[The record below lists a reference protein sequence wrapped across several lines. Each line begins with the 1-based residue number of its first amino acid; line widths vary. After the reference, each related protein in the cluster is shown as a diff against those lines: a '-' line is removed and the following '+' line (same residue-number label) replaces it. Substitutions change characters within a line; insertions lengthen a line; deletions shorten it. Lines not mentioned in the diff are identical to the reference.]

1 MRNHAKSKHHSLKD
15 TRGLDRLT
23 LIVGVI
29 QPIMTLPQ
37 IITVYSQRDSSQI
50 ALITWIAYDIASV
63 VLLMYGMKHSWK
75 PIIFAQIIWLIVQ
88 TTMAASVFIF

>member
-37 IITVYSQRDSSQI
+37 IITVLT
-50 ALITWIAYDIASV
+50 A
-63 VLLMYGMKHSWK
+63 
-75 PIIFAQIIWLIVQ
+75 
-88 TTMAASVFIF
+88 

>member
-15 TRGLDRLT
+15 TLGLDRLT

-37 IITVYSQRDSSQI
+37 IITVLT
-50 ALITWIAYDIASV
+50 A
-63 VLLMYGMKHSWK
+63 
-75 PIIFAQIIWLIVQ
+75 
-88 TTMAASVFIF
+88 

>member
-15 TRGLDRLT
+15 TRGGGGVT

-37 IITVYSQRDSSQI
+37 IITVLT
-50 ALITWIAYDIASV
+50 A
-63 VLLMYGMKHSWK
+63 
-75 PIIFAQIIWLIVQ
+75 
-88 TTMAASVFIF
+88 